1 MIIGGARARAM
12 VMGLAAGAGGLVHG
26 DDPRCVKSSEVPG
39 SRARVEP
46 PVFLDGRAGDAHT
59 THGS

>member
-1 MIIGGARARAM
+1 M

-26 DDPRCVKSSEVPG
+26 DDPRCMKSSEVPG